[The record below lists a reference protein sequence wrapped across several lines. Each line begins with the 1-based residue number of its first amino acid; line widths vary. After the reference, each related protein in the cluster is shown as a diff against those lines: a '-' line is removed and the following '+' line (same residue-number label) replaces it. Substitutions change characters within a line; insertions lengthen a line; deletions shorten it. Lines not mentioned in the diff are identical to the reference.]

1 MANSEIIHI
10 IAYSRPF
17 EYEYNLRQKYFWEGL
32 DRYANSIDGR
42 FEIISDTNW
51 PRIVSFLGRLN
62 QTYRFKKFIRN
73 NEILSGGI
81 GRIAS
86 KLEGE
91 IQPPSSFFQT
101 MVGQY
106 IFRIND
112 IKEYKICIESGDGSR
127 VVNDELLN
135 WCDLYFKANYWGSK
149 KYPKK
154 VVPIYYPQPAI
165 MGHIEKLHA
174 YRNIN
179 KQYDICCIVK
189 VRGGRG
195 YGSEGDEHILRLV
208 EEISKIDCRKFIY
221 ALLGEG
227 EKKYENRLKMQRIPC
242 GTKLLPMHE
251 VWRISAQSRLNIA
264 RLGWHYCIPWRTY
277 EILAM
282 GGCIVF
288 ESTPYSI
295 WPVPLVENENFLSL
309 NLGWCDEKPVAS
321 NEEYMAVQHKIE
333 SWLADKTHI
342 ERIRKNNETY
352 FDNHLEPRKV
362 GAYIVN
368 TLLKTL

>member
-1 MANSEIIHI
+1 MANSKKIHI

-32 DRYANSIDGR
+32 SEYTKDISGR
-42 FEIISDTNW
+42 FEIVAQSQSEVLASLVIKTTRMLNHE
-51 PRIVSFLGRLN
+51 RIKSNKALQNLFERVRV
-62 QTYRFKKFIRN
+62 Q
-73 NEILSGGI
+73 
-81 GRIAS
+81 
-86 KLEGE
+86 LEG
-91 IQPPSSFFQT
+91 PLSSPSSLFHKL
-101 MVGQY
+101 VGQY
-106 IFRIND
+106 ILRIDDNR
-112 IKEYKICIESGDGSR
+112 EYKICIEMADGREIVSE
-127 VVNDELLN
+127 ELLS
-135 WCDLYFKANYWGSK
+135 WCDLYFKANYWRNK

-165 MGHIEKLHA
+165 MGHIEKLRE

-179 KQYDICCIVK
+179 KQFDVCCIVK
-189 VRGGRG
+189 VRGGHG

-208 EEISKIDCRKFIY
+208 EEISKTDCKKFIY

-227 EKKYENRLKMQRIPC
+227 EKKYEERLKKQKIPC

-251 VWRISAQSRLNIA
+251 VWSISAQSRLNIA

-288 ESTPYSI
+288 ESTPYSA
-295 WPVPLVENENFLSL
+295 WPVPLIENENFLSL

-321 NEEYMAVQHKIE
+321 NEEYMAVNQKIE
-333 SWLADKTHI
+333 SWLVDKKYI

-352 FDNHLEPRKV
+352 FDSYLAPRKV

-368 TLLKTL
+368 TLLNSL